1 MVHEQLKISCQNL
14 IEREL
19 KMNIHMIRYRTY
31 AFEEKMKEPRKY
43 QTRGSIILTNDIEQT
58 TPRTKQRNVCGQ
70 LVIPSAVAYRNAI

>member
-43 QTRGSIILTNDIEQT
+43 QTQGSTYHLNEWYWTNNT
-58 TPRTKQRNVCGQ
+58 TNETKKCMWTIGN
-70 LVIPSAVAYRNAI
+70 S

>member
-43 QTRGSIILTNDIEQT
+43 QTQGSTYHLNE
-58 TPRTKQRNVCGQ
+58 
-70 LVIPSAVAYRNAI
+70 

>member
-31 AFEEKMKEPRKY
+31 AFEEKMKEHRKY
-43 QTRGSIILTNDIEQT
+43 QTQGSMYHLNE
-58 TPRTKQRNVCGQ
+58 
-70 LVIPSAVAYRNAI
+70 